1 MSTLPQNDQMDYFH
15 PLSKL
20 GPGLKYHKAKQLRY
34 LFKTFK
40 MANFCILREIY

>member
-20 GPGLKYHKAKQLRY
+20 GLGLKYQKDKQ
-34 LFKTFK
+34 FK
-40 MANFCILREIY
+40 LS